1 MPTLFIEH
9 QRLAEA
15 LGWHHN
21 ELRTIRRR
29 LAGPQETRLP
39 GSAKLYF
46 DVRDAVDWLRGLIRV
61 PPAVEARLIEHSVE
75 HEII

>member
-1 MPTLFIEH
+1 MHLFIEH
-9 QRLAEA
+9 QRLADA

-46 DVRDAVDWLRGLIRV
+46 ETREILGWLRRLTRV
-61 PPAVEARLIEHSVE
+61 SPSVEAKIVEGAVE

>member
-1 MPTLFIEH
+1 MHLFIEH
-9 QRLAEA
+9 QRLADA
-15 LGWHHN
+15 IGWHHN

-46 DVRDAVDWLRGLIRV
+46 EVKEILEWLRRLTRIT
-61 PPAVEARLIEHSVE
+61 PTVEARIIVGAVE
-75 HEII
+75 YEII